1 MRSNARLDAFIKVT
15 FPMGSMKND
24 IMKTGFLGL
33 LLLTGITLPTVASAS
48 YVFSDLTPLA
58 GGISSTA
65 LGINN
70 FGQVVGTTDFNSP
83 CMGCGGYTR
92 ATLWDGTTT
101 ATELRTFGSSGYAYD
116 INDAG
121 QIAGYEHYSNN
132 SHTNALIWNSGVPSV
147 LMTLSGRPSTARA
160 INSVGQVLGN
170 GLEGSTTGTAVV
182 WSPAAPTV
190 YLGAGSSAADINDV
204 GQVAGRFN
212 EAPAVWRNA
221 IPTPLG
227 TLGGGYAVT
236 EAINNAG
243 QVVGWSSTRNG
254 SYHATLWTA
263 ADAIDLGSLGGHSY
277 AHAINEA
284 GIVVGESYDANG
296 TLRAFLWDGEV
307 MRDLNSLLDPAIS
320 SAGWHLIDAYD
331 INKWGQVVGR
341 ARNTATGALHSY
353 LLTPDFFSVPEP
365 ESYRMVLVGL
375 GLLTLFGKRR
385 RRM

>member
-1 MRSNARLDAFIKVT
+1 
-15 FPMGSMKND
+15 MKKN
-24 IMKTGFLGL
+24 IVRIGFLGSI
-33 LLLTGITLPTVASAS
+33 LLTGVSLPTVASAG

-58 GGISSTA
+58 GGIRSTA
-65 LGINN
+65 FDINN
-70 FGQVVGTTDFNSP
+70 FGQIVGTTDFSSP

-101 ATELRTFGSSGYAYD
+101 ATELRTFGTSGYAYA

-121 QIAGYEHYSNN
+121 QVAGYEHYSHN
-132 SHTNALIWNSGVPSV
+132 SHTNALIWNSGVPST

-170 GLEGSTTGTAVV
+170 GLQDSATGTAVV
-182 WSPAAPTV
+182 WSPGAATV
-190 YLGAGSSAADINDV
+190 YLGADSSAADLNDV

-212 EAPAVWRNA
+212 EAPTVWRNGT
-221 IPTPLG
+221 PTALS
-227 TLGGGYAVT
+227 TLNGGYAVT

-254 SYHATLWTA
+254 SYHATLWTDT
-263 ADAIDLGSLGGHSY
+263 DAIDLGTLGGHSY
-277 AHAINEA
+277 AHAVSDE
-284 GIVVGESYDANG
+284 GIVVGESYDADG
-296 TLRAFLWDGEV
+296 VLRAFLWDGKV

-331 INKWGQVVGR
+331 INERGQIVGR
-341 ARNTATGALHSY
+341 ARNAATGALHSY
-353 LLTPDFFSVPEP
+353 LLTPDSFSVPEP

-375 GLLTLFGKRR
+375 GLLALFGKRR
-385 RRM
+385 QPM